1 MYRDNS
7 ALSETNTGILFQHVF
22 VTKYLCLKKEI
33 MDQKNVFMS
42 FFYFNVKMVL
52 FCLWCVMQLSTIFQF
67 YEILLKVSGVKHHNP
82 NNEYYSV
89 RSELYGL

>member
-7 ALSETNTGILFQHVF
+7 ALSETNTGILLQHVF

-52 FCLWCVMQLSTIFQF
+52 FCLWCLMQLSTIFQF
-67 YEILLKVSGVKHHNP
+67 YWWRKL
-82 NNEYYSV
+82 EYPEKITDPS
-89 RSELYGL
+89 LINFIT